1 MEADDHLPPVI
12 RSFRSKPLR
21 RFFERDDP
29 SGLSVANAARIGRM
43 LRALDAASEPQQLN
57 LPGYFFHGL
66 RGVRRWS
73 IRVSGNWRITF
84 GWDGADAIEVD
95 LEDYH

>member
-1 MEADDHLPPVI
+1 MI

-21 RFFERDDP
+21 VFFERDDP
-29 SGLSVANAARIGRM
+29 RGLSVPNVPRIRRM
-43 LRALDAASEPQQLN
+43 LLALDAASDPQQLN

-66 RGVRRWS
+66 RGGRRWS
-73 IRVSGNWRITF
+73 MRVSGNWRITF
-84 GWDGADAIEVD
+84 GWDTADAIDVD

>member
-1 MEADDHLPPVI
+1 VI
-12 RSFRSKPLR
+12 RGFRAKALR
-21 RFFERDDP
+21 AFFEDGDS
-29 SGLSVANAARIGRM
+29 SGLSVPNVARVRRM
-43 LRALDAASEPQQLN
+43 LLALDAASEPQQLN

-66 RGVRRWS
+66 RGERRWS

-84 GWDGADAIEVD
+84 GWEGADAIHVD

>member
-1 MEADDHLPPVI
+1 VI

-21 RFFERDDP
+21 VYFETGSAR
-29 SGLSVANAARIGRM
+29 GLSVQSAARIRRM
-43 LRALDAASEPQQLN
+43 LFVLDAATLPEQMN

-66 RGVRRWS
+66 RGERRWS
-73 IRVSGNWRITF
+73 IRVTGNWRITF
-84 GWDGADAIEVD
+84 GWDGNDAVDVD